1 MTARQS
7 PGFTLVE
14 VLVALV
20 ILLIG
25 AYAALRLFPAGFAAI
40 ERSRQESIASRLADR
55 EIQRWRLAA
64 GSLPEAIVWAD
75 SSSASLQYRPD
86 YDPDDLRPKA
96 TNPNWEP
103 DSVYLPRTIIGEMLP
118 IGDVE
123 TAGAIRVPL
132 CRLRFG
138 PLEHL
143 YDNPADGDPLFI
155 YTTRYQRVDRV
166 GFLLDATAPS
176 PRDWERYYID
186 YDQGAIS
193 FDYVPSAAGGGYD
206 RKFRVEFT
214 YLTATG
220 QGEERQVEMT
230 DTTQLITVPA
240 GWDTTPTGTALG
252 QGPMSLWPVT
262 QTIAPGGAVRD
273 AAGTTVTITT
283 MAPHEFTSGQ
293 KVIIAGLTPASFN
306 GTFGPITVPPGP
318 NPTTFD
324 YAQAGTPSETGG
336 GGTAGPLPADF
347 EGVVPLSER
356 IHQAFIFDG
365 VGAAAPTGPAHFR
378 LDQDIASPDA
388 HLLCHPADAGRTVNV
403 DYRVRD
409 WQILTEERSPDT
421 EMRIHLAVSPIKSGA
436 YLNPPRQPARNRL
449 LPGDDDMVIIL
460 DTETGARLDYVEGTP
475 ASSDFTV
482 DYGNGVISFTA
493 GDGSPPEPAGGRTYR
508 IYYRGEMDWT
518 VQPMKA
524 AADYAVMV
532 SATPG
537 YRSAVWTAGTN
548 LLDFGRSE
556 VGKSVVASY
565 YMYADA
571 PANTNPRAVVGELH
585 RIALA
590 GDSARVQLAHDAAWG
605 DLRIQ
610 GASMRARVLWAGRGR
625 TRATGGE
632 ESPERWRSAVVE
644 TFLRR

>member
-1 MTARQS
+1 M
-7 PGFTLVE
+7 
-14 VLVALV
+14 ALV

-75 SSSASLQYRPD
+75 SSSGSLQYSPD
-86 YDPDDLRPKA
+86 YDPDDVTPNSGEPFTDANGNGVWDTGESYQDLNANGAYDPP
-96 TNPNWEP
+96 NPNWEP

-186 YDQGAIS
+186 YDQGTIS
-193 FDYVPSAAGGGYD
+193 LDYVPGAAGGGYD
-206 RKFRVEFT
+206 RQFRVEFT
-214 YLTATG
+214 YLTSAG
-220 QGEERQVEMT
+220 PGAIERQRYEMFE
-230 DTTQLITVPA
+230 TTQMITVSA
-240 GWDTTPTGTALG
+240 GED
-252 QGPMSLWPVT
+252 
-262 QTIAPGGAVRD
+262 
-273 AAGTTVTITT
+273 TVTIPTSLWAGG
-283 MAPHEFTSGQ
+283 AP
-293 KVIIAGLTPASFN
+293 PASFR
-306 GTFGPITVPPGP
+306 
-318 NPTTFD
+318 
-324 YAQAGTPSETGG
+324 
-336 GGTAGPLPADF
+336 
-347 EGVVPLSER
+347 GVVPLSER
-356 IHQAFIFDG
+356 VHQAFIFDG

-378 LDQDIASPDA
+378 LDQDIASPA
-388 HLLCHPADAGRTVNV
+388 ARLLCHPADAGRTVNV

-409 WQILTEERSPDT
+409 WQILAEERSPDAQ
-421 EMRIHLAVSPIKSGA
+421 MHIHLAVSPIKSGA
-436 YLNPPRQPARNRL
+436 YLNPPRQPAPNCI

-482 DYGNGVISFTA
+482 DYDNGVITFTA

-508 IYYRGEMDWT
+508 ICYRGEMDWT
-518 VQPMKA
+518 VQPLKA
-524 AADYAVMV
+524 AADYAVLV

-571 PANTNPRAVVGELH
+571 PANTNPRAVVGDLH
-585 RIALA
+585 RIAPVDGGAQVEL
-590 GDSARVQLAHDAAWG
+590 DQQPAWG

-632 ESPERWRSAVVE
+632 ELPERWRSAVVE